1 MHFKSLQAKRQFIT
15 GKTVVGIDPAKKKH
29 QVVILN
35 STGIQLGKS
44 FTITNDIK
52 GFAKLW
58 EKVKQNVDKCKPD
71 EVVFAI
77 ESSCNLWQNLAY
89 HIHSKKYTVLLVS
102 PLTTHHSR
110 PFLNHDFS
118 RTDPKDAHL
127 IASNSRDGYFDYYRE
142 FTPQI
147 RAMHHLSITYD
158 KLKKNLVQNRNR
170 LRALV
175 ERVFPE
181 FVTVLNLDTD
191 TALYLLKHYF
201 LPGHYIDMD
210 MEEVIPEIQ
219 SISQKQ
225 HGRQTL
231 EDLQKLACNSI
242 GISLS
247 REEELSYR
255 LALDSWILF
264 IESIKQQQKIV
275 LKEIIVLAKQTPY
288 YEIIK
293 SLKGVSDK
301 LAALF
306 IAETRDLSQFNH
318 YKKLEKY
325 AGYNLR
331 QSQSGEYTGARH
343 MSHIGNKRLSCIL
356 YKMSEETAKYVA
368 EVRIKFLR
376 RQLKKRNYRKNLIAS
391 SSILLKLIVALLRE
405 NRPYQPKQQSNKQLI
420 KLEKQYA
427 ELKQKDKKKYEQ
439 VA

>member
-1 MHFKSLQAKRQFIT
+1 MQFKSLQAKRQYIS
-15 GKTVVGIDPAKKKH
+15 GKTVIGIDPAKKKH
-29 QVVILN
+29 QVVILD
-35 STGIQLGKS
+35 SRGVQLGKT
-44 FTITNDIK
+44 FTFTQDVK
-52 GFAKLW
+52 GYTKLW
-58 EKVKQNVDKCKPD
+58 EKVKQNINKCKPQ

-89 HIHSKKYTVLLVS
+89 HIFSKGYDVLLVS

-127 IASNSRDGYFDYYRE
+127 VASNSRDGYFDYYRE

-191 TALYLLKHYF
+191 TALYLLRHYF
-201 LPGHYIDMD
+201 LPEHYVDMD
-210 MEEVIPEIQ
+210 IEEVVPQIQ
-219 SISQKQ
+219 RISQKQ

-231 EDLQKLACNSI
+231 EQLQQAACNSI
-242 GISLS
+242 GIPLS
-247 REEELSYR
+247 KEEELSYR
-255 LALDSWILF
+255 LALDSWIIL
-264 IESIKQQQKIV
+264 IETIRKQQNMV
-275 LKEIIVLAKQTPY
+275 LKEMIVLAQQTPY
-288 YEIIK
+288 FEVLK

-306 IAETRDLSQFNH
+306 IAETRDLSQFTH
-318 YKKLEKY
+318 YKRIEKF

-331 QSQSGEYTGARH
+331 QSQSGEYVGARH
-343 MSHIGNKRLSCIL
+343 MSHIGNKRLSWVL
-356 YKMSEETAKYVA
+356 YKMCEETAKYVP
-368 EVRIKFLR
+368 EVRIKFIR

-391 SSILLKLIVALLRE
+391 SSTLLKLIVALISA
-405 NRPYQPKQQSNKQLI
+405 NRPYQAKQQSEKQLQL
-420 KLEKQYA
+420 LEKQYA
-427 ELKQKDKKKYEQ
+427 ELKQKDKKKYGQ
-439 VA
+439 VS